1 MTRTSPPLR
10 KDPSPLGTAE
20 REQNK
25 PDNPHRQRR
34 ESMSIT
40 YGRPAQETVP
50 FPRELAVLIV
60 KKACRMAEKFE
71 NECIDTMQRDARRA
85 LQRGTDPAVIVRQ
98 LGL

>member
-1 MTRTSPPLR
+1 
-10 KDPSPLGTAE
+10 
-20 REQNK
+20 
-25 PDNPHRQRR
+25 
-34 ESMSIT
+34 MSIT

-60 KKACRMAEKFE
+60 KKACRMAEEFE

>member
-1 MTRTSPPLR
+1 
-10 KDPSPLGTAE
+10 
-20 REQNK
+20 
-25 PDNPHRQRR
+25 
-34 ESMSIT
+34 MSIT

-71 NECIDTMQRDARRA
+71 NECIDTARRA

>member
-1 MTRTSPPLR
+1 
-10 KDPSPLGTAE
+10 
-20 REQNK
+20 
-25 PDNPHRQRR
+25 
-34 ESMSIT
+34 MSIA
-40 YGRPAQETVP
+40 YGRPPQESAQ

-85 LQRGTDPAVIVRQ
+85 LQRGIDPSVIVRQ